1 MKEGTSRKGSLL
13 SGSMISDGISSKL
26 ISSFWNWISMYSEI
40 TLHCSYM
47 HPLLEVVGQSLR
59 TNIVFFLEIFD
70 YGHHTNPRR
79 FKNKYFTEIK
89 KTSREKKIEEC
100 WYQWKAGTKQ
110 IYINILSEILTLI
123 AAGAEDAISLETKI
137 YNFPENFFF
146 CDRNQ
151 ISCSIIRN
159 GFNWIP
165 SPIPTN
171 FVKEL

>member
-1 MKEGTSRKGSLL
+1 
-13 SGSMISDGISSKL
+13 MISDGISSKL

-123 AAGAEDAISLETKI
+123 FLTDCGRCRRCHFFRNENLQ
-137 YNFPENFFF
+137 FPGEFFF